1 MNSSIESAGNSR
13 HINHHYGYLV
23 LTLLIVPIMYLI
35 RYLKLRKQH
44 QYKEKILNA
53 VNRNS
58 ASVNNTIEV
67 DNNQDAIKL

>member
-1 MNSSIESAGNSR
+1 M
-13 HINHHYGYLV
+13 
-23 LTLLIVPIMYLI
+23 TLLIVPIMYLI
-35 RYLKLRKQH
+35 RYFKLRKQH
-44 QYKEKILNA
+44 QYKDKILNA